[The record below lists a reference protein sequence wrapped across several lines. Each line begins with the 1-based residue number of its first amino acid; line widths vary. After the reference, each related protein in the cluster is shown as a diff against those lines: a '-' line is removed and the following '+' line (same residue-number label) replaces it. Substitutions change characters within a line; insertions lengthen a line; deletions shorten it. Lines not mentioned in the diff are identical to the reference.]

1 MCRFCMASSIM
12 VCCSRY
18 FYRTIYFRVLSDETE
33 TKIIITNT
41 QKRKQT
47 RRNIRGGGTFSSARG
62 GGGIGG
68 GALSGMTSGMEWG
81 G

>member
-1 MCRFCMASSIM
+1 MKILYGKQHNDLRSPIFLL
-12 VCCSRY
+12 
-18 FYRTIYFRVLSDETE
+18 TIYFRVLSDETE

-47 RRNIRGGGTFSSARG
+47 RRNIRGGGTFFSSARG